1 MRLLTT
7 ALSLAGSFVFTRI
20 SLRDAINIVESERAT
35 TGDDKL
41 FVSPEGPLNI
51 LRGHAEVNNNAI
63 AKKRMFSP
71 PIHASYSLEEMKSGA
86 SNSPNEPLPSLEARD
101 DFKYKRDPKADDI
114 WVCTR
119 SRKLDYYLRAYYSAL
134 KVLFRITNGKVVVS
148 TNHHKS
154 FYKYTRDQFASDNE
168 RARFFAALLLLA
180 NGEKGIGA
188 EYRKE
193 MVGKRAQRHE
203 KITGVALT
211 GGKGTLADLSFEI
224 PNMLSV
230 KKTLY
235 IEEVRTVVNFFV
247 EHGASNVGE
256 YGLDFTDS
264 PSFLIQAYLCEYAN
278 DSVFIGEVFGCVD
291 AFLREIYAGTEL
303 DAARDRYFTTDDK
316 LVKEYSEQYD
326 AFRQIDKI
334 NSRCLFPFNRSNMPL
349 DTQTVHYCDKVT
361 GKISDA
367 DSYGDC
373 AEIALFNFFCCMLY
387 DPKTRKYSIGHL
399 EANECSP
406 TEQFKH
412 FFTKVCTRPEDNT
425 KACVHQEWAR
435 VVQGITQP
443 QAANRSSGA
452 AGEGKRSLIIYTKM
466 ANKTVPIA
474 LEADIGTFLMA
485 LAEIVGLPAAKKDNL
500 EDMVV
505 SLQGRTASDIDRVKL
520 SQSFNDVANTV
531 LSIRS
536 VNLEFRRMQFIV
548 NEEREKILSGFLSM
562 SFPPQKDDQSR
573 YEILFGFD
581 SSLKHVEATYVPQDV
596 RLNED
601 DRKFFAPYGK
611 EAVDGRGRL
620 IFGLMRDSVRRFL
633 SRIERTLAQ
642 NDHIADVESAHD
654 PKTLYIAL
662 SRWLCCAPMRSY
674 EDRLAAIDQ
683 LLPTFIQRLKQW
695 KAASGAVSE
704 QSGSSAIQNRAEG
717 TSIDSKG
724 MLASAADPVLSPR
737 NPLVLLIANILGSVP
752 LNDAGTRECFL
763 RAVLTNS
770 VCDCAEL
777 FPSICIH
784 SSLYRPE
791 LDLSARYYGEK
802 FLWEWSGFRVPNL
815 ALDYL
820 RQIAASVPK
829 SGVADN
835 DKAPVA
841 GIVKHFDNVGTV
853 AYKIVDMFMTHRHT
867 GGVEFLRDYCLA
879 SSGGDVWRRMAKRT
893 IWFYMGAKNQ
903 VYSEV
908 HW

>member
-1 MRLLTT
+1 MRFSVAALLR
-7 ALSLAGSFVFTRI
+7 AGSFVCARI

-71 PIHASYSLEEMKSGA
+71 PIHTNYSLEEMKSGV
-86 SNSPNEPLPSLEARD
+86 SNSPNEPLSSFEACD
-101 DFKYKRDPKADDI
+101 GFKYKRDPKADDI
-114 WVCTR
+114 WDCTR
-119 SRKLDYYLRAYYSAL
+119 SRRLDHYLHAYYSAL
-134 KVLFRITNGKVVVS
+134 KVLFRVTNGKVVVS

-180 NGEKGIGA
+180 NGEKTIKA

-193 MVGKRAQRHE
+193 MVGRKAHRHE
-203 KITGVALT
+203 KVFGVALT
-211 GGKGTLADLSFEI
+211 GGEGPLVNLKFEI
-224 PNMLSV
+224 LDTLSGR
-230 KKTLY
+230 KMLY
-235 IEEVRTVVNFFV
+235 IEEVQEVVNFFV

-256 YGLDFTDS
+256 YGLDYTDS

-278 DSVFIGEVFGCVD
+278 DSVLIGEVFGCVD
-291 AFLREIYAGTEL
+291 AFLKEIYSGAEL

-334 NSRCLFPFNRSNMPL
+334 NSRCLFPFTSSNMPL

-361 GKISDA
+361 GKISVP
-367 DSYGDC
+367 DSYSDC
-373 AEIALFNFFCCMLY
+373 TEIALFNFLCCMLY

-412 FFTKVCTRPEDNT
+412 FFTRVCTRPEDNS

-452 AGEGKRSLIIYTKM
+452 AGAGKRSLIIYTKM
-466 ANKTVPIA
+466 AKKTVPIA
-474 LEADIGTFLMA
+474 LKADIGTFLMA

-505 SLQGRTASDIDRVKL
+505 SLQGRTSSDIDRVKL

-536 VNLEFRRMQFIV
+536 MNLEFLRVRFIV
-548 NEEREKILSGFLSM
+548 SEEREKVLSGFLLM
-562 SFPPQKDDQSR
+562 SFPPQKDDQSC
-573 YEILFGFD
+573 YEIFFEFD

-596 RLNED
+596 RLDED

-611 EAVDGRGRL
+611 EAEDGRVRPV
-620 IFGLMRDSVRRFL
+620 FGLMRDSVKRFL
-633 SRIERTLAQ
+633 SRIEGTLPH
-642 NDHIADVESAHD
+642 NGHVADVESAHD

-662 SRWLCCAPMRSY
+662 TRWLRCAPMRSY

-704 QSGSSAIQNRAEG
+704 QSGGSAIQNRAEG
-717 TSIDSKG
+717 SSIDSKD
-724 MLASAADPVLSPR
+724 MLASAADPVLSLR

-752 LNDAGTRECFL
+752 LNDAGTRDCFL
-763 RAVLTNS
+763 RAALTNC

-777 FPSICIH
+777 FPSICINA
-784 SSLYRPE
+784 SLYHPE
-791 LDLSARYYGEK
+791 LDVWARYRGEE
-802 FLWEWSGFRVPNL
+802 FLWKWSGFRVPNL
-815 ALDYL
+815 ALEYL
-820 RQIAASVPK
+820 RQIAAFVPK
-829 SGVADN
+829 SGGAGGGKASVVAL
-835 DKAPVA
+835 V
-841 GIVKHFDNVGTV
+841 GHFDDERTD
-853 AYKIVDMFMTHRHT
+853 AYRMVDMFMTNRHT
-867 GGVEFLRDYCLA
+867 EGVEFLRDYCLA
-879 SSGGDVWRRMAKRT
+879 SSG
-893 IWFYMGAKNQ
+893 
-903 VYSEV
+903 
-908 HW
+908 